1 SSSRNTRLNVS
12 WLGGPC
18 SNLRNLRRK
27 PSFAR
32 PKTCISTAV
41 WPPHKTV
48 HKAIIR
54 ISSRLC
60 RPALPVRGSSRP
72 SKHAANAS
80 IPSPTREP
88 QHHAGRIDSLSR
100 RNTQP
105 KCQEHSKCDSPAV
118 LPRRGRV
125 GAVREAIL
133 SRRGREGAVREA

>member
-1 SSSRNTRLNVS
+1 
-12 WLGGPC
+12 
-18 SNLRNLRRK
+18 
-27 PSFAR
+27 
-32 PKTCISTAV
+32 
-41 WPPHKTV
+41 
-48 HKAIIR
+48 IIR

-105 KCQEHSKCDSPAV
+105 KCQEHSKCDSPALLEDSSCRIDIKIALV
-118 LPRRGRV
+118 ESTLTRQKL
-125 GAVREAIL
+125 L
-133 SRRGREGAVREA
+133 SGVTYEPG